1 VLRGDKM
8 EELIFKILSLL
19 HEEGLIRIIKVSGG
33 IIVKDSEENKLLLC
47 IGEDL
52 LNDKINDIVDEIRDG
67 AIFPQSKETI
77 LKTLREILF
86 KNIKQSKVIQKE
98 YFLLAQSI
106 EDLLN
111 NLSLQ
116 KDNLPKTSQKIPNLN
131 GKIVYQIQEKD
142 RRIILLKDF
151 KPTDKIYYEVPMI
164 ENLKK
169 LWRGKTIHRNFAIVE
184 VVKQKVNILCE
195 FDAIGVLDDIL
206 CIFEI
211 KNKQTKDV
219 PRFLFNFFKYTPYI
233 LEWLKKNQYKI
244 NYVAPI
250 LYLREKTEYKNIKL
264 NIIYYHDILEN
275 KEIKINILYQNF
287 DGRIFESGKTLK
299 DIVLTKKS
307 VESVSKK
314 EKDNNKKENDIV
326 FNISLS
332 KSCYDDIKAL
342 VIEGFFQSEE
352 DFIIFAVKNMLNI
365 IKPLKNIKKQG

>member
-1 VLRGDKM
+1 M
-8 EELIFKILSLL
+8 EELIYKILSLL
-19 HEEGLIRIIKVSGG
+19 HKEGIIRIIKVNGG
-33 IIVKDSEENKLLLC
+33 IIVKDDKEDKVLLY

-52 LNDKINDIVDEIRDG
+52 LNDSINDIVDEIRDG
-67 AIFPQSKETI
+67 IIFPQSKETI

-151 KPTDKIYYEVPMI
+151 KPTDRIYYEAPMI

-184 VVKQKVNILCE
+184 VIKQKVNILCE

-211 KNKQTKDV
+211 KNKQTKNV
-219 PRFLFNFFKYTPYI
+219 PRFLFNFFKYAPYI

-250 LYLREKTEYKNIKL
+250 LYLREKTDYKNIKL

-287 DGRIFESGKTLK
+287 DGRIFESGKILK

-314 EKDNNKKENDIV
+314 EKDNNKKENDNIV
-326 FNISLS
+326 LNISFP
-332 KSCYDDIKAL
+332 KNCYEDIKTM
-342 VIEGFFQSEE
+342 VVEGFFQSEE